1 MSYNTDLQEIN
12 ADLQAILDTINAL
25 PEAGGGGIDF
35 PDTIVAG
42 DTPVIMSSTY
52 SVMCTSSSL
61 KATGMTITVP
71 KDGTYRF
78 RWYMAKLTDSGL
90 SGTYASRLYKN
101 GVAQGSS
108 QSVSGDWGYKS
119 CYVDVA
125 CAAGDKVEIYGQCRN
140 VNYPLAVGNLVA
152 CIDWDI
158 DWTGESGGSGSSAF
172 PHKVTIVSA
181 GDLTSMT
188 PTLCY
193 GDDGDSLVV
202 LTNTNTAG
210 GLSLTITCENC
221 EKACD
226 ANATYNIGSYAIFNN
241 FTGDATITFTWSSGS
256 FSGQG
261 Q

>member
-158 DWTGESGGSGSSAF
+158 DWNGSSGSGSGGAGYKTCSITINGMVSPGVAYTRIENGQPTF
-172 PHKVTIVSA
+172 GTLATNGVVNDVLCGSVMTFMGVYMEASVTLGESFLHHTKILY
-181 GDLTSMT
+181 LTPLEEGAS
-188 PTLCY
+188 
-193 GDDGDSLVV
+193 
-202 LTNTNTAG
+202 
-210 GLSLTITCENC
+210 
-221 EKACD
+221 
-226 ANATYNIGSYAIFNN
+226 
-241 FTGDATITFTWSSGS
+241 ATINLTAD
-256 FSGQG
+256 
-261 Q
+261 